1 MDAMIQ
7 VEKKQCS
14 FFKWLEG
21 NQWIVAFTSK
31 LNAIHFLVVSPPE
44 WLPYPEPLA
53 IQGISLKVAGDVLFS
68 YSDFKG
74 YAVNPVVTGHD
85 TLDWISLFPHELH

>member
-1 MDAMIQ
+1 MVAMIQ
-7 VEKKQCS
+7 VRKGDE
-14 FFKWLEG
+14 FFQWLEG

-31 LNAIHFLVVSPPE
+31 LTAIHFLVVSPPE

-53 IQGISLKVAGDVLFS
+53 IQGISLKAAGDVLSS
-68 YSDFKG
+68 YSEFKG
-74 YAVNPVVTGHD
+74 YAVNPIVTGPE